1 MIKRWLEYFLFLA
14 VANTIKILP
23 LNISYFLGSILGK
36 MAYIVLP
43 KYRKEVLRNLKLA
56 FPDYSEKKIKT
67 IAYITFQNFGKSFVE
82 FLHFSKANKEN
93 IKKYVTVEG
102 MNYLKDALEKEKGVI
117 IFSGHL
123 GNWEVIPLTFALL
136 GYPMSVLVKE
146 QSNKY
151 IDNMLNK
158 IRRGEGTEV
167 IDLEQAPKKI
177 IKLLQEGKIVGIV
190 GDQSKSQGVKVNFF
204 NKPIM
209 IPQGAASFAMR
220 YQATLLP
227 TFDIREEDNKHRIII
242 EPPLDFSDQEKVS
255 LEEVMNKLME
265 KIEKYVRDYPEQW
278 IWWYRQW
285 KEKDK

>member
-1 MIKRWLEYFLFLA
+1 MKRWLEYFLFLT
-14 VANTIKILP
+14 VASIIKILP
-23 LNISYFLGSILGK
+23 LNISYFLGCILGRI
-36 MAYIVLP
+36 AYLILP
-43 KYRKEVLRNLKLA
+43 KYKKEALGNLRLA

-67 IAYITFQNFGKSFVE
+67 IVYLTFQNFGKCFVE

-93 IKKYVTVEG
+93 IKKYITIEG
-102 MNYLKDALEKEKGVI
+102 IDYLKGALDKEKGII

-136 GYPMSVLVKE
+136 GYPMSVLVKK

-158 IRRGEGTEV
+158 IRRGEGAEV

-190 GDQSKSQGVKVNFF
+190 GDQSKSQGAKVNFF
-204 NKPIM
+204 NKPI
-209 IPQGAASFAMR
+209 IVPQGAASFARR

-227 TFDIREEDNKHRIII
+227 TFDIREEGNRHRIII
-242 EPPLDFSDQEKVS
+242 ESPLNFSDQEKVS
-255 LEEVMNKLME
+255 LEEVMSKLME
-265 KIEKYVRDYPEQW
+265 KVEKYVRRYPEQW
-278 IWWYRQW
+278 IWWYHQW
-285 KEKDK
+285 REEDK